1 MIQLIDMIKSHN
13 SNFFFKICNLKALK
27 SSQLSSVIL
36 AMLLLSIIPL
46 RLAKAF
52 QQVPSPQAILTLGGG
67 KEREKAAA
75 QLAQDNLNMKIWVS
89 SGSLHPQEAYTLFK
103 AFGIGENR
111 LYLDYRA
118 SDTVT
123 NFTTLVKDFQQN
135 KIRHIYIV
143 TSDYHMPRAKAIATI
158 VLGSQGIAFTPISIA
173 SDHPQ
178 ESPLKIWRDGSRSLL
193 WIFTGYTGASLKY
206 RIEFL
211 SNLWENLFEP
221 NHS

>member
-1 MIQLIDMIKSHN
+1 MIKRHN
-13 SNFFFKICNLKALK
+13 SNLFFKICNLKAWK
-27 SSQLSSVIL
+27 SSQLSLVLL
-36 AMLLLSIIPL
+36 AMLLLSMITL

-52 QQVPSPQAILTLGGG
+52 QQVPCPQAILALGGG
-67 KEREKAAA
+67 TEREEAAA
-75 QLAQDNLNMKIWVS
+75 QLAQDNPDLKIWVS
-89 SGSLHPQEAYTLFK
+89 SGSLHPQEAHTLFK
-103 AFGIGENR
+103 AFGIEENR

-135 KIRHIYIV
+135 NIRHVYIV

-158 VLGSQGIAFTPISIA
+158 VLGSRGIAFTPISIA
-173 SDHPQ
+173 SNRRR
-178 ESPLKIWRDGSRSLL
+178 ESPLKILRDSSRSLL

-211 SNLWENLFEP
+211 NNLLEP